1 VRAGELMARPVS
13 PGHRWAYVRMPR
25 ELPERAQTAAA
36 ADGRSL
42 SDWLRR
48 VVERALAP
56 QDDPPTDEKTT
67 P

>member
-1 VRAGELMARPVS
+1 
-13 PGHRWAYVRMPR
+13 MPR
-25 ELPERAQTAAA
+25 ELLERAQTAAA

-48 VVERALAP
+48 VVEGALAP